1 MGAWVARNTGLT
13 GTALNGNYISQ
24 NPLTRHLPNSE
35 GHELLIATDDGL
47 YHTIDGGGA
56 WGKIALPDP
65 SNAEFSDD
73 PAATVDELTFH
84 WVDYD
89 PLSAITTYVLGAKL
103 SVSRLWIY
111 KSVDNLITWTS
122 RGVTIG

>member
-1 MGAWVARNTGLT
+1 MTWTARNIGLT
-13 GTALNGNYISQ
+13 GTALNANYVTQ
-24 NPLTRHLPNSE
+24 NPLTRHLGSA
-35 GHELLIATDDGL
+35 GHELLLATDDGL
-47 YHTIDGGGA
+47 YHAIDGLT

-89 PLSAITTYVLGAKL
+89 PLDAITVYTLAAKA

-111 KSVDNLITWTS
+111 KSTDNLITWIS
-122 RGVTIG
+122 RGITIG